1 MTLDPQRRHQLLK
14 KFPALSNV
22 RPMDP
27 RANTQVRAIERA
39 QQIMSKTWLNL
50 AMGDGVFFDPA
61 RVPPLARR
69 ADADAAEFHRR
80 AAKGRLRYNTWDT
93 DYDPDDPAEQGVVR
107 IWAVGT
113 DHVDIVRDRW
123 HDAPTRR
130 LSTVSFSAGSL
141 AHKVDTLD
149 YWDCRRY
156 GCEGNCGLE
165 CNIQLTP
172 ACDTTARLLA
182 TDRGTLILLYR
193 CCWSCEEVAGK
204 IAAETYKTNV
214 QIAHLEAV
222 EVWPPG
228 SL

>member
-1 MTLDPQRRHQLLK
+1 M
-14 KFPALSNV
+14 
-22 RPMDP
+22 
-27 RANTQVRAIERA
+27 
-39 QQIMSKTWLNL
+39 
-50 AMGDGVFFDPA
+50 
-61 RVPPLARR
+61 
-69 ADADAAEFHRR
+69 
-80 AAKGRLRYNTWDT
+80 
-93 DYDPDDPAEQGVVR
+93 
-107 IWAVGT
+107 
-113 DHVDIVRDRW
+113 
-123 HDAPTRR
+123 
-130 LSTVSFSAGSL
+130 SFSAGSL

-172 ACDTTARLLA
+172 PACDTTARLLA
-182 TDRGTLILLYR
+182 TDRGTLIFLLYR